1 METPKISDEDT
12 RRIWLIGSPKRP
24 RLGLLT
30 SEFADVLDVGPSA
43 IRAAITRGKLP
54 GVRLKMRGLV
64 YAYAATVEDVANYY
78 DLPDEAVE
86 HLRRLTQ
93 KDASGRIAWIG
104 TRFFSTDGSD
114 ELKTEFNN
122 REEFDDANRKE
133 SDDPK

>member
-12 RRIWLIGSPKRP
+12 RRAWLIGSLKTP

-30 SEFADVLDVGPSA
+30 SEFEDVLDVKPSA
-43 IRAAITRGKLP
+43 IRAAISRGKLP

-64 YAYAATVEDVANYY
+64 YAYAVTVEDVANYY

-86 HLRRLTQ
+86 YLRRLTR
-93 KDASGRIAWIG
+93 KDASGRIAWFG
-104 TRFFSTDGSD
+104 TRFFSTYGSD

-133 SDDPK
+133 FDDPK